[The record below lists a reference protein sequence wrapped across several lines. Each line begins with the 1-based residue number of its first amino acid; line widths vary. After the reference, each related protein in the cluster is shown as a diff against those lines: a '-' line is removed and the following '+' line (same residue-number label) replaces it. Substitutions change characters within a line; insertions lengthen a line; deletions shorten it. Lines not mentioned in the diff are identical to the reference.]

1 MLLESQLLEWCFA
14 RNSCY
19 LVHWFSI
26 FLRKHFK
33 PSSSMLIYWKLPNWK
48 RGISQK
54 VTLTL
59 DFKKKFKTDKIY
71 TSLGGK
77 CQILSWWKY
86 NVSLHMMRSI
96 PVGWAQSLKIYILLN
111 NNICQLNLHIHEH
124 FEHLFKYSILAPI
137 SIHKAP
143 SISIFSWITT
153 FANWTSIFMNIS
165 NICSNIQSLPP
176 FQYTKLHHVDCLY
189 FYTHAVASNC

>member
-59 DFKKKFKTDKIY
+59 DLKKKFKTDKIY

-77 CQILSWWKY
+77 CQILSWWKN
-86 NVSLHMMRSI
+86 NVFLHMMRSI
-96 PVGWAQSLKIYILLN
+96 AVGRARNHWK
-111 NNICQLNLHIHEH
+111 
-124 FEHLFKYSILAPI
+124 
-137 SIHKAP
+137 
-143 SISIFSWITT
+143 SIFSWITT

>member
-33 PSSSMLIYWKLPNWK
+33 PSSSMLIYWKLPDWK

-96 PVGWAQSLKIYILLN
+96 AVEWAQSLKIYILLN

-143 SISIFSWITT
+143 SCGLFILLYPCRGLKLLKWSKN
-153 FANWTSIFMNIS
+153 NWF
-165 NICSNIQSLPP
+165 CLQIQKNHNLSSPAKPP
-176 FQYTKLHHVDCLY
+176 AL
-189 FYTHAVASNC
+189 